1 MKIISIHIFSLN
13 GEKPIILSSAYE
25 VSFVSMFQRS
35 TLKQFLVFHSRL
47 IMERANP
54 EQNLEVTLEKGICYA
69 CTNSDKIGAT
79 MICDEEYPKRVA
91 VDLLLKIL
99 DQFNSFVYQNKIDVK
114 KYNTDTD
121 LKFNYIQQIIKEWQN
136 PNEKD
141 NILKLQGEL
150 NEVQNI
156 MKKNLD
162 ELLKREENLYS
173 LMAKSKD
180 LSATSVNFYKKAKAT
195 NSCCNF

>member
-13 GEKPIILSSAYE
+13 NEKPIILSSAFE

-47 IMERANP
+47 VMERASP

-99 DQFNSFVYQNKIDVK
+99 EQFNTFVYQNKYNVK
-114 KYNTDTD
+114 SYTSDTD

-162 ELLKREENLYS
+162 ELLKREENLDS
-173 LMAKSKD
+173 LMAKSND

>member
-1 MKIISIHIFSLN
+1 MKIISIHVFSLN
-13 GEKPIILSSAYE
+13 NPKPIILCSVFE

-35 TLKQFLVFHSRL
+35 TLKQFITFHSRL
-47 IMERANP
+47 VMERASP

-91 VDLLLKIL
+91 VDLLLRIL
-99 DQFNSFVYQNKIDVK
+99 DKFNSFIYEK
-114 KYNTDTD
+114 KYDIKSYVEDTD
-121 LKFNYIQQIIKEWQN
+121 LKFNYINQVIKEWQN

-141 NILKLQGEL
+141 NILKLQGAL
-150 NEVQNI
+150 NEVQTI

-162 ELLKREENLYS
+162 ELLKREENLDA
-173 LMAKSKD
+173 LMEKSKD
-180 LSATSVNFYKKAKAT
+180 LSATSVTFYKKAKAT
-195 NSCCNF
+195 NRCCNF